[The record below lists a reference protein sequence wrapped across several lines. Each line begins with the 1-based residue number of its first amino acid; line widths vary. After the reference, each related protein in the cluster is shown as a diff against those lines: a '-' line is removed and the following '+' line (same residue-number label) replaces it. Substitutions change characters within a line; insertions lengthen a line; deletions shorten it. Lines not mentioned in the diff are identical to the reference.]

1 MKHIIRAFVVVL
13 VLTGA
18 AATTQTSNASTK
30 NPIAASRVSMLPIPS
45 CAPNDP
51 NACGMGTR

>member
-1 MKHIIRAFVVVL
+1 MKHIVRAFVVVL

-18 AATTQTSNASTK
+18 AATTQTSNASAK
-30 NPIAASRVSMLPIPS
+30 NKIVAARTSMLPVPM